1 MIAQTVLY
9 HSLNKRRAFEHAGDP
24 PFYLTISKF
33 NRLASLISPVRF
45 PSPLTTATIALLFC
59 CALRLIIGPSLF
71 EPSGTLLAY
80 ALEIRAL
87 RVIVAVTVGAALAA
101 SGVLLQTLVRNDLA
115 SPDLVGASSGASLA
129 LITGAFVSRVLNI
142 PVGLDSALASR
153 LLVATTGA
161 IIALLIVAGLAGK
174 RSPGKKGLANLI
186 PASLD
191 PATLILGGVMVS
203 IIASAVIA
211 LVDHLMQAAGQVRAA
226 DLGGLLLGTIRDDIG
241 WFTAAASLLLTV
253 AVISSWAG
261 KARQL
266 DAMLLD
272 DDQASSAG
280 VRVAMLRAMLF
291 LSCGTLAA
299 VAVVL
304 AGPIAFIGLLGPH
317 AARMLLA
324 GAARTAVATPA
335 ALFSPGAR
343 GTFSNPDIARAL
355 HGKLLVLAAILGATL
370 MVLADAAARTLN
382 LGTGRLPT
390 GVLTSLVGG
399 ALFIAL
405 LRRRMARGA

>member
-1 MIAQTVLY
+1 V
-9 HSLNKRRAFEHAGDP
+9 SRP
-24 PFYLTISKF
+24 PLLL
-33 NRLASLISPVRF
+33 LASLV
-45 PSPLTTATIALLFC
+45 LVLC

-71 EPSGTLLAY
+71 DAGGTFLAW
-80 ALEIRAL
+80 ALETRAL
-87 RVIVAVTVGAALAA
+87 RVLVAVTVGAALAA

-115 SPDLVGASSGASLA
+115 SPDLVGVSSGASLA
-129 LITGAFVSRVLNI
+129 LITAAFVSRILNI
-142 PVGLDSALASR
+142 PTELETALASR
-153 LLVATTGA
+153 LLVATIGA
-161 IIALLIVAGLAGK
+161 IVALFLVAGLAG
-174 RSPGKKGLANLI
+174 RRTPGARGLGNLI

-191 PATLILGGVMVS
+191 PAALILGGVMVS
-203 IIASAVIA
+203 IIASAAIA

-241 WFTAAASLLLTV
+241 WFTGAASLLLTV
-253 AVISSWAG
+253 AIISSWAG

-272 DDQASSAG
+272 DDQAAGVG
-280 VRVAMLRAMLF
+280 VRVATLRGLLF
-291 LSCGTLAA
+291 LCCGTLAA

-304 AGPIAFIGLLGPH
+304 AGPIAFVGLLGPH

-324 GAARTAVATPA
+324 GAAHRGLETGGHETGGRGA
-335 ALFSPGAR
+335 AANL
-343 GTFSNPDIARAL
+343 DIAQAM

-370 MVLADAAARTLN
+370 MVLADAAARALD

-405 LRRRMARGA
+405 LRRRMAKEG